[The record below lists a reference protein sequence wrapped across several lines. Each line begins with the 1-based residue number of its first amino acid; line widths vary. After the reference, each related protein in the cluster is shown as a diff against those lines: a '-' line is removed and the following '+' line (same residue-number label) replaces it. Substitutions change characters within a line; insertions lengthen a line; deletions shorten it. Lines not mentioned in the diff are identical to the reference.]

1 MNEEEYKSVVENM
14 HMTVGCTRVNDHPV
28 WGICTQ
34 YAHICTKPHAHN
46 TQNGLIF
53 GLPVVLDTDRDDI
66 TVGDTVL
73 LKYQGVPIAT
83 VTIDSK
89 WTPNKPVEALKC
101 YGTTSIEHPAV
112 QMITME
118 RGKYYMGGKVKG
130 LTLPKREFQCATP
143 AEVCV
148 VGVGGWGVGGCGWA
162 TCVSMPS
169 RCM

>member
-1 MNEEEYKSVVENM
+1 M
-14 HMTVGCTRVNDHPV
+14 
-28 WGICTQ
+28 
-34 YAHICTKPHAHN
+34 
-46 TQNGLIF
+46 
-53 GLPVVLDTDRDDI
+53 VLDTDRDDI

-130 LTLPKREFQCATP
+130 LALPKREFQCATP
-143 AEVCV
+143 AEVC
-148 VGVGGWGVGGCGWA
+148 GETGDDDDGGWGLDGKQDV
-162 TCVSMPS
+162 VPVP
-169 RCM
+169 